1 MKTKYDDMNK
11 EELNRVKAEIE
22 NALARKGS
30 DMDVIRSEIQEFANK
45 HKCVFK
51 EKGEVG
57 FGRPCVGITRN
68 GHYLDINPINMDSE
82 NYDYY
87 AEYFSESL
95 CAPDD
100 VHDAYH
106 KHDCLCVLAN
116 GRETPNFNEAIRQL
130 HIWIKHL
137 ENVGVEVVDRTN
149 YYSNALQALLSGPT
163 TPTLKVKEGE

>member
-1 MKTKYDDMNK
+1 MKTKYDDMSEK
-11 EELNRVKAEIE
+11 ELKHTKAEVE

-87 AEYFSESL
+87 AEFFSESL
-95 CAPDD
+95 RAPDD
-100 VHDAYH
+100 VIDAYH
-106 KHDCLCVLAN
+106 KHECLCVLAN
-116 GRETPNFNEAIRQL
+116 GERPDFEEAIRQL

-137 ENVGVEVVDRTN
+137 EEVGVEVVDREN
-149 YYSNALQALLSGPT
+149 HFKEPLQALFSGPT